1 MTRMLTVTRHGRE
14 LKFDEEGCLETPYVY
29 RPLTTG
35 QVYEEP
41 FLEYI
46 RSLGVAGDYL
56 DVGAHLGTHTVWF
69 ATMCPS
75 THVHAFE
82 PVGRY
87 GDLVDRNIAA
97 NGLQERVTLHRTG
110 VGDVA
115 GRASNYLSPE
125 HQVGFVEGTGEG
137 VVEEFPVVRLD
148 EAVRGRVGL
157 IKLDVEGMEASA
169 LLGASRILSRDR
181 PVVFAEAHSAEAAK
195 ELARLLARYG
205 YQQTGKVFNASPTY
219 EYAAPRRVG
228 LERLRPAFVLLP
240 PGVRRRIGRLR
251 RRLRGAR

>member
-1 MTRMLTVTRHGRE
+1 MLTVTRHGRE

-35 QVYEEP
+35 KLYEEP

-46 RSLGVAGDYL
+46 RSLGVVGDYL

-75 THVHAFE
+75 AHVHAFE

-87 GDLVDRNIAA
+87 ADLVERNIAA

-148 EAVRGRVGL
+148 DAVRGLVGL
-157 IKLDVEGMEASA
+157 IKLDVEGMEATA
-169 LLGASRILSRDR
+169 LIGARRILSKDR

-195 ELARLLARYG
+195 QLGKQLGRYG
-205 YQQTGKVFNASPTY
+205 YRQTGRVFNASPTY

-228 LERLRPAFVLLP
+228 LERLRPAVVLLP
-240 PGVRRRIGRLR
+240 AGIRRRIGRLR
-251 RRLRGAR
+251 RRLRGARQV